1 MQLNDIVPNFKA
13 TALVDNVE
21 KQIELKD
28 FKGKKIILYFYP
40 RDLTP
45 GCTTQAE
52 NLRDNFQ
59 TLTQNN
65 FQVIGISTDPIKKHI
80 SFVDK
85 KQLPFILISDEDKK
99 IHDLFGVWQLKK
111 FMGREYMGTV
121 RTTFILD
128 ENLKL
133 IHIINKPK
141 VKEHAKQI
149 LELFNK

>member
-52 NLRDNFQ
+52 NLRNNFQ